1 MIRFQKRYFVFAIL
15 LFGIEVLIALFIHDG
30 VIRPYVG
37 DFLVVILI
45 YCFVRSFFT
54 ASVFKTA
61 LSVLL
66 FAYLLEFLQYLNLIG
81 RLGLQNSRI
90 ANLLLGNLFQW
101 GDLVAYTLGIVV
113 VLVLEKINLSW

>member
-54 ASVFKTA
+54 VSVFKTA